1 MRAALDHLVQEEGVR
16 WEVLQLILEPLDR
29 GARAGRSELDKLLED
44 ERQQPITYNHYY
56 TDNIQKSRQDFLR
69 NSKKKAMREA
79 TDHEWNGKLH
89 ISNNSV
95 DGQKLLAALQR
106 RINVD
111 MDLQA
116 CEEALV
122 GLNAYYK
129 VGHCTRSGK
138 SNADFSIR

>member
-1 MRAALDHLVQEEGVR
+1 
-16 WEVLQLILEPLDR
+16 
-29 GARAGRSELDKLLED
+29 
-44 ERQQPITYNHYY
+44 
-56 TDNIQKSRQDFLR
+56 
-69 NSKKKAMREA
+69 
-79 TDHEWNGKLH
+79 
-89 ISNNSV
+89 
-95 DGQKLLAALQR
+95 
-106 RINVD
+106 